1 MLNEQA
7 GFKYITVEKLIDL
20 LQTLPKKYW
29 IAPNTVGN
37 FLIMN
42 DYGKFVGYIDIL
54 LDGDL
59 VFDEEQDEKEG

>member
-7 GFKYITVEKLIDL
+7 GFKYITIEKLIDL
-20 LQTLPKKYW
+20 LQKLPGKYW
-29 IAPNTVGN
+29 ITPNAVGN

-59 VFDEEQDEKEG
+59 VFDEEQDEN